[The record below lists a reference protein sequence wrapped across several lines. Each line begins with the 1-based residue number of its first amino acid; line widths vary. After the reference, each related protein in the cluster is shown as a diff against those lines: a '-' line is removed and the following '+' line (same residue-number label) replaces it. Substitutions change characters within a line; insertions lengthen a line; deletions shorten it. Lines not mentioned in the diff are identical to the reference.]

1 MVFTPFPWRV
11 NGRFPFISSDRE
23 RCNGRSS
30 DQMSVHSICHW
41 LKHFFLRKCIYDIYV
56 FFTVSYKSREII
68 GYLCIP
74 RVRPEHW
81 IQRPLSRSLTWIP
94 STKQTYPAAQ
104 VFALFCFFF
113 LWFPIK
119 TFLWYYNIWYRP
131 KWRHVALFLKVGEG
145 EGVVHASAE
154 YTANQHIFAT
164 SFRDLITGKF

>member
-1 MVFTPFPWRV
+1 MQWPIVWSNVRTLYLSLIKTLLFKKMYLRYL
-11 NGRFPFISSDRE
+11 RFEYI
-23 RCNGRSS
+23 
-30 DQMSVHSICHW
+30 
-41 LKHFFLRKCIYDIYV
+41 IYNFSTFYAH
-56 FFTVSYKSREII
+56 KSREII

-119 TFLWYYNIWYRP
+119 TFLWYHNIWYRP
-131 KWRHVALFLKVGEG
+131 KWRHVALFLKLGEG

-164 SFRDLITGKF
+164 TSFRDLITGKF